1 MELDFLIPVLHVHYT
16 DDLTVAWIR
25 FLI

>member
-16 DDLTVAWIR
+16 DDLTVAWLR